1 MSIAV
6 VDDAGSGQNS
16 LNWLCRLYCVSRCC
30 PGGKYVLPL
39 ARFDVW
45 DILTLAWLGN
55 GTRQNTLVADV
66 SRNLFST
73 ENG

>member
-1 MSIAV
+1 MPFVLRQQMLS
-6 VDDAGSGQNS
+6 
-16 LNWLCRLYCVSRCC
+16 
-30 PGGKYVLPL
+30 GGKYVLPL
-39 ARFDVW
+39 ASFDVW

-55 GTRQNTLVADV
+55 GTSQNTLVADV